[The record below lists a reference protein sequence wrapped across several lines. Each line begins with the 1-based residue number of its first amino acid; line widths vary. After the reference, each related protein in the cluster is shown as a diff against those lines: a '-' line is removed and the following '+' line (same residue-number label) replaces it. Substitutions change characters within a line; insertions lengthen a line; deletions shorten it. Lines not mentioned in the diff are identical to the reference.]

1 MQQDTLTQAA
11 IARAQAALAIAGGQ
25 PENSRTGFLAGRF
38 LKSIACGG
46 TDPAA
51 YVRQQPWERGD
62 VLTKAV
68 GAIGTGD
75 LGAGAMTP
83 VLADFV
89 DIVRPLTALA
99 RMGVALLPF
108 GNRSLTR
115 SAGQAAGFHA
125 EGGAIPVSGIRFAP
139 SAALHPHPVSGMDVV
154 TREALDGTPGLDRF
168 IASSLAADVADAI
181 DLAFLDPLNDGT
193 GPAPASITYGAIT
206 IPSVGDPKADVE
218 AAIAAFG
225 GDMRR
230 AHFVLHPRTAAQ
242 MAFAAADW
250 TDTSIG
256 VQGGRIVGIPAV
268 CSESVPYDSS
278 GALIVLVDAG
288 SLAAALEATDLVTSD
303 QGMIEMDDSPSGNSA
318 TPTTAQ
324 AVSLWQ
330 SNSVAFKATCRI
342 DWQVRRGGGVVA
354 VSGANYAGSASP

>member
-11 IARAQAALAIAGGQ
+11 IARAQAALAIASDQ
-25 PENSRTGFLAGRF
+25 HENSRTGFLAGRF

-46 TDPAA
+46 VEPAT

-62 VLTKAV
+62 VLTRAV
-68 GAIGTGD
+68 GAIGQGD
-75 LGAGAMTP
+75 LGAGAMAP
-83 VLADFV
+83 VLEDFI
-89 DIVRPLTALA
+89 DLVRPLSVLA
-99 RMGVALLPF
+99 RMGVPLLPF

-125 EGGAIPVSGIRFAP
+125 EGGAIPVSGLRFAP
-139 SAALHPHPVSGMDVV
+139 SAALHPHPVSAMDVV
-154 TREALDGTPGLDRF
+154 TREALDGSPGLDRF
-168 IASSLAADVADAI
+168 IAASLAADVADAI
-181 DLAFLDPLNDGT
+181 DRAFLDPFNDGT
-193 GPAPASITYGAIT
+193 GPAPASITNGAIT

-218 AAIAAFG
+218 AAIAAFA

-242 MAFAAADW
+242 LAFAAADW

-268 CSESVPYDSS
+268 CSESVPFDSS
-278 GALIVLVDAG
+278 GALIVLADAS
-288 SLAAALEATDLVTSD
+288 SLAVALEATDLVASD
-303 QGMIEMDDSPSGNSA
+303 QGLIEMDDSPAGSSA
-318 TPTTAQ
+318 TPTPTQ

-342 DWQVRRGGGVVA
+342 DWQVRRAGSVVV
-354 VSGANYAGSASP
+354 VSGASYSGVSP